1 MEAAH
6 RGGDHREHLAGHLRL
21 VATVHGC
28 ATPDHAVVD
37 DVHVVV
43 IPLVHV
49 LGARVHLDLE
59 LLSEHSEPVQTREP
73 PA

>member
-6 RGGDHREHLAGHLRL
+6 RGADHREHLAGHLRL

-28 ATPDHAVVD
+28 AHSSAAPDDAVVH
-37 DVHVVV
+37 DVYAVR
-43 IPLVHV
+43 ILLALVHV

-59 LLSEHSEPVQTREP
+59 LLREHS
-73 PA
+73 